1 MDGTQFMYVSQS
13 IIIFFM
19 PDSWISAAVVINNV
33 AGEKY
38 ILVKIFSSTVAIG
51 WFSIFFVSLP

>member
-19 PDSWISAAVVINNV
+19 LDSWISATVDINNV
-33 AGEKY
+33 AGENY
-38 ILVKIFSSTVAIG
+38 VLVKIF
-51 WFSIFFVSLP
+51 